1 MRDPVIY
8 GSLKSTI
15 KDRNEETLYEH
26 NCKPSILIMSSIVI
40 QLGFYTVINIHILIA
55 ITLLFLFHKILN
67 VSNFKCCF
75 ENHSLHIFKIYAMKT
90 MMEVIQPPLH
100 MQRKSFK
107 HILSIQSNQ
116 YLRRHIVCVS
126 CQVSCNFFTLIQLV
140 IRCLILNFGVSP
152 SSFQS
157 SYSRT
162 NIMRN
167 NDNP

>member
-15 KDRNEETLYEH
+15 KDCNGEKLYEH
-26 NCKPSILIMSSIVI
+26 NRQLRILIMSSILI
-40 QLGFYTVINIHILIA
+40 QPGFHTVINNESLSFSFFYFY
-55 ITLLFLFHKILN
+55 TSLN
-67 VSNFKCCF
+67 VSNFKCCLV
-75 ENHSLHIFKIYAMKT
+75 NHSLHIFKIYAMKT

-140 IRCLILNFGVSP
+140 IGCLILNFGVSP

>member
-1 MRDPVIY
+1 MTRWLMLTFQSIQVGCQVSRASKQMTLTLSQKKMKISESIQGFAFSIWKLKVI
-8 GSLKSTI
+8 
-15 KDRNEETLYEH
+15 
-26 NCKPSILIMSSIVI
+26 IL
-40 QLGFYTVINIHILIA
+40 T
-55 ITLLFLFHKILN
+55 
-67 VSNFKCCF
+67 SNFKCCLV
-75 ENHSLHIFKIYAMKT
+75 NHSLHIFKIYAMKT

-107 HILSIQSNQ
+107 HILGIQSNQ
-116 YLRRHIVCVS
+116 YFRRHIVCVS

-140 IRCLILNFGVSP
+140 IRCLILNFGASP